1 MRWRNE
7 EIYRFF
13 SLSLKLPCTVEI
25 AVSSHANYLQHF
37 FLEWALRVTWV
48 NLFWAKFPCFKRCL
62 NSGTSDTMPCFMKD
76 HVSEWRNTHIMTK
89 AFSSLDTKNGLYQ
102 NLIRVE
108 TCNGPLCAGKQAFWI
123 FNLLSTIFGTTRARG
138 FQIWYLALKHSTN
151 QFALNIRK
159 LWTRVTRFNPY
170 GSLVIPDQ
178 PWHVLGVI
186 AI

>member
-1 MRWRNE
+1 MWCSASDCNIFHIFGVRRQAFDPRSITRMCCKFPVLLRWDE

-89 AFSSLDTKNGLYQ
+89 AFSSLDTKNGFYQ
-102 NLIRVE
+102 INLD
-108 TCNGPLCAGKQAFWI
+108 TFWA
-123 FNLLSTIFGTTRARG
+123 LSLSKDVFPNKSGA
-138 FQIWYLALKHSTN
+138 
-151 QFALNIRK
+151 
-159 LWTRVTRFNPY
+159 
-170 GSLVIPDQ
+170 
-178 PWHVLGVI
+178 
-186 AI
+186 